1 MVKSCQLT
9 MMMSCR
15 GAASMVVD
23 IMKIEEGSQNPIS
36 ETILEIMISVVIF
49 SLVCFFFI
57 FGECLHLYFFFF
69 LEAPNNGD
77 CY

>member
-1 MVKSCQLT
+1 
-9 MMMSCR
+9 
-15 GAASMVVD
+15 MVVD

-49 SLVCFFFI
+49 SLVCFFFFF
-57 FGECLHLYFFFF
+57 FGECLHLYFF